1 MRALAFV
8 WRRWWLRYPLMLG
21 GLGFGLYLAV
31 WLMIAQRAYARLAQ
45 EPVASD
51 VVLVLG
57 NRAYL
62 HGAPN
67 PCLAGRV
74 GRGVDLMNAGLGAQL
89 MMTGGVDVEDGRIES
104 AEMALAAA
112 RFGWRGAVLQES
124 RSTSSVENLRWS
136 GALLKNQSPAVR
148 SVTVVS
154 DPYHLWRVQKLVEA
168 GHLGSWLADS
178 NVRYAAAHSDCW
190 DTYGMFFKGALR
202 EPLAIVDNW
211 VAGAFSPVD

>member
-8 WRRWWLRYPLMLG
+8 SRRWWLRYPLLLG
-21 GLGFGLYLAV
+21 GLVLGLYLAV

-136 GALLKNQSPAVR
+136 GALLKNQSPTVR

-168 GHLGSWLADS
+168 GHLGGWLADS
-178 NVRYAAAHSDCW
+178 NVRYAAAHSYCW
-190 DTYGMFFKGALR
+190 DTYDMFFKGALR